1 MTIMFDLQIKL
12 Q

>member
-1 MTIMFDLQIKL
+1 MFDLQIKL